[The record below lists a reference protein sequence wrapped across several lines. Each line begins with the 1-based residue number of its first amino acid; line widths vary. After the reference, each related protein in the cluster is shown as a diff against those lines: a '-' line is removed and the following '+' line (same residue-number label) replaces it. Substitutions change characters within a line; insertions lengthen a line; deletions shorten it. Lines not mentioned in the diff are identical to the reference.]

1 MDVADDELRGTIKMI
16 WPLQAPKILDLLVP
30 RNDVLNKKNMTV
42 GRLYA
47 GLLILESWKNT
58 RFGRKKSRLPVSSCW
73 MLAAFGFVACSTR
86 WHELIARQ

>member
-1 MDVADDELRGTIKMI
+1 MDVADEELRDTIKMI

-47 GLLILESWKNT
+47 GLLILESWRNT
-58 RFGRKKSRLPVSSCW
+58 RFGRKKSRLPVSS
-73 MLAAFGFVACSTR
+73 FRNCS
-86 WHELIARQ
+86 